1 MVMIGS
7 VKAKKGG
14 SMKRYEIASGVLA
27 AAMVFFS
34 TAALAHEECDDEPSK
49 PAAVAETAKQP
60 TSANVT
66 IKLFQYQPGQIEVK
80 AGTKVTWVNEDEIFH
95 TVTAEKSGSDLN
107 GALDGKGKN
116 FSYTFD
122 RPGSFAYYCDRHEHM
137 RGEII
142 VR

>member
-1 MVMIGS
+1 MERHGIVG
-7 VKAKKGG
+7 
-14 SMKRYEIASGVLA
+14 GVLTLA
-27 AAMVFFS
+27 LVVCSA
-34 TAALAHEECDDEPSK
+34 AALAHEECDDEPSK

-66 IKLFQYQPGQIEVK
+66 IRLFQYQPGQIEVK

-95 TVTAEKSGSDLN
+95 TVTSENGSDLN

>member
-1 MVMIGS
+1 MERHGIVG
-7 VKAKKGG
+7 
-14 SMKRYEIASGVLA
+14 GVLTLGLVVCSA
-27 AAMVFFS
+27 
-34 TAALAHEECDDEPSK
+34 AALAHEECDDEPSK
-49 PAAVAETAKQP
+49 PAAVAETAKEP

-66 IKLFQYQPGQIEVK
+66 IRLFQYQPGQIEVK

-95 TVTAEKSGSDLN
+95 TVTSENGSDLN

>member
-1 MVMIGS
+1 MERHGIVW
-7 VKAKKGG
+7 
-14 SMKRYEIASGVLA
+14 GVLTLA
-27 AAMVFFS
+27 LVVCS
-34 TAALAHEECDDEPSK
+34 VAALAHEECDDEPSK
-49 PAAVAETAKQP
+49 PAAVAEMAKQP
-60 TSANVT
+60 TSASVT

-95 TVTAEKSGSDLN
+95 TVTAEKSESGLN
-107 GALDGKGKN
+107 GSLNGKGTN

-137 RGEII
+137 RGEIV